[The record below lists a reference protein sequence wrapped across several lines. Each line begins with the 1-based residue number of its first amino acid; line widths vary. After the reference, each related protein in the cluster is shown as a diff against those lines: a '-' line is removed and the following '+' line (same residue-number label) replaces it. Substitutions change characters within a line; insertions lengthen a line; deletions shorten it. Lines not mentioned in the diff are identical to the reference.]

1 MTIDEK
7 IEMRNYSMALI
18 EKPNIYYHYN
28 QVKLK
33 HTIISQVK
41 KYCTHKWNRIL
52 EEAKLTYLPHRKE
65 KIIIIL
71 TNIHYLC
78 HH

>member
-41 KYCTHKWNRIL
+41 KYCTHNGI
-52 EEAKLTYLPHRKE
+52 EY
-65 KIIIIL
+65 
-71 TNIHYLC
+71 
-78 HH
+78 